1 MDVDELKLVVDLVVM
16 LRRITVVEVVSGGT
30 ALFVGLTTIV
40 LFDLHVVDVVVSIIV
55 RLTIV
60 LSSGIIVVNLLVEVS
75 FRCDESLMHTSE
87 MRAKFKFI

>member
-40 LFDLHVVDVVVSIIV
+40 LFDLEVVSIIV

-75 FRCDESLMHTSE
+75 FCCDESLMHTSE